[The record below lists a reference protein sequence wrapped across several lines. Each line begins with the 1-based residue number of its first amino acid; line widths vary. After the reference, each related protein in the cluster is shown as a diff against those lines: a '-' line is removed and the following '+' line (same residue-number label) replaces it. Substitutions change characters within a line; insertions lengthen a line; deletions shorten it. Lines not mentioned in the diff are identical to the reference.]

1 MLISPDVKIWPVTPG
16 LILNCISRS
25 LQGYYILYTISNIML
40 DRYGL
45 LNIFEVLLQS
55 RVFEGTIS
63 HSQAKESPAAS
74 RGALWA
80 RVLIFACSNVQRL
93 RLAICAMFSA
103 LCAVWCA
110 VSSVCCAQ
118 CAVWCAST
126 AGLRSPGLWGKYRS
140 LSVRNA
146 ILLQRTLC
154 KMKPNRNTIDS
165 ECLKCL

>member
-63 HSQAKESPAAS
+63 HSQPKGSPPAS

-93 RLAICAMFSA
+93 RLAICAIFSA

-110 VSSVCCAQ
+110 VKQCVQCAVCCVLCIYGWLEEPRVVGKVSIAQ
-118 CAVWCAST
+118 CA
-126 AGLRSPGLWGKYRS
+126 
-140 LSVRNA
+140 
-146 ILLQRTLC
+146 Q
-154 KMKPNRNTIDS
+154 RNTPPTHSLQD
-165 ECLKCL
+165 ETQ